1 MENLEKI
8 QEIGTTEKAWIEYA
22 KSIDRNNE
30 RLYLYTKENV
40 SDAIGH
46 MEGTEVYL
54 NSQDAANIRWN
65 GDKFIASDETGYNGV
80 MFRCVKGVT
89 YTPLKGIRL
98 SFMCL
103 KKNHI

>member
-40 SDAIGH
+40 SDAMVIWK
-46 MEGTEVYL
+46 VRKYIL
-54 NSQDAANIRWN
+54 IRKMQRILD
-65 GDKFIASDETGYNGV
+65 GMV
-80 MFRCVKGVT
+80 
-89 YTPLKGIRL
+89 
-98 SFMCL
+98 
-103 KKNHI
+103 HILWSRWMMVIMV